1 MADDSN
7 KSVQPIDSSNKT
19 SGNNFNELLLPD
31 DAATSIETVV
41 PSTPTTTTAG
51 KYIQLSNKHIY
62 SVNYSALNVEIL
74 PSNSNNASTI
84 SDNNAGKVPSDRN
97 NKTVQEP
104 SQTPDQSP
112 VQACSKAINSQQ
124 KQRHIMISYH
134 RKSSLDICEKICN
147 RLKDLNYKVWMDKNN
162 LHGGIHEAMARAI
175 ENCFVVLVCFNHEYC
190 DSYYCKREVLYTVNK
205 HIKFIPCLME
215 ASFKPE
221 GSIGIAIRI
230 NEITP
235 THLNTII
242 SDCQE
247 LFGMSDNDLQALTKD
262 ELIQR
267 ITRLRQQHFSDTT
280 SLRKPSNNN
289 SHQQEV
295 INNQQILQELLIQS
309 RNQTEFLKN
318 INRVLTN
325 LISPST
331 IAKLSLFI
339 MFLYTLLNLSN
350 ISETFWS

>member
-41 PSTPTTTTAG
+41 PSTPTTTTA
-51 KYIQLSNKHIY
+51 
-62 SVNYSALNVEIL
+62 ALNVEIL

-190 DSYYCKREVLYTVNK
+190 DSYYCKRESN
-205 HIKFIPCLME
+205 P
-215 ASFKPE
+215 S
-221 GSIGIAIRI
+221 RI

-289 SHQQEV
+289 SHQQE
-295 INNQQILQELLIQS
+295 S
-309 RNQTEFLKN
+309 SHK
-318 INRVLTN
+318 
-325 LISPST
+325 SD
-331 IAKLSLFI
+331 
-339 MFLYTLLNLSN
+339 
-350 ISETFWS
+350 